1 MSTELT
7 LTTERID
14 DFPLLLSVM
23 QRLGLPGILDHHLG
37 RHGLQRGLSWGWIAT
52 IWLAHILTQSDHRK
66 QPVQAWVRQAHET
79 IAKISGQQVS
89 ELDFTDDRL
98 TLLLRRL
105 SKLETWQAVEREIGQ
120 SILRVYELSPKTVR
134 LDPTTISGYHKGGD
148 ESLFQY
154 GYSKDDPTL
163 KQVKLMVAALDPLGL
178 PLVSQ
183 VVAGD
188 VADDNLYVPAVDQ
201 VLQIITG
208 IELLFVGDSKMSAL
222 AIREHIQ
229 RLQQHYLCPLAQTG
243 ETAKEMGKWV
253 AAANN
258 GERTLT
264 PVWVEREDGQRSL
277 LAEGYSFERTVRA
290 KVTLDGKEQV
300 NEWSEQVFV
309 VRSERYRKSLLEG
322 LEGRLERASA
332 KLMSLTP
339 APARGKRQF
348 RDEGEL
354 VSAANAILKA
364 HRVEDFLSYT
374 FERQESRQQKYIGRG
389 RGTPER
395 PTEEI
400 VTVRYQIT
408 AVIRQEEALAAHQ
421 ETLGWRAYVSNS
433 PLERLTLEQAVLTY
447 RDEWIIEHGFHRL
460 KGVPLSLSPLFVKN
474 DDQVAGLTNLL
485 SIAVRM
491 LTLIEFVVRQKL
503 AQNHEK
509 LVGLIANNPK
519 KGIDNPTTER
529 LLKVFDQIYLTII
542 HLPNGIVRHITPL
555 SELQTRILELL
566 GLPPTIY
573 THLVENS

>member
-1 MSTELT
+1 MSTNLT

-23 QRLGLPGILDHHLG
+23 QRLGLPGIFDHHLG

-52 IWLAHILTQSDHRK
+52 IWLAHILTQGDHRK

-89 ELDFTDDRL
+89 EMDFTDDRL

-105 SKLETWQAVEREIGQ
+105 SKPETWQAVEREIGQ

-134 LDPTTISGYHKGGD
+134 LDPTTISGYHEGGD

-258 GERTLT
+258 GERTLM
-264 PVWVEREDGQRSL
+264 PIWVEREDGQRSL

-332 KLMSLTP
+332 KLLSLTP

-389 RGTPER
+389 RGTAER
-395 PTEEI
+395 PTQEI
-400 VTVRYQIT
+400 ITVRYQIT
-408 AVIRQEEALAAHQ
+408 AVIRQEEALSAHQ
-421 ETLGWRAYVSNS
+421 ETLGWRAYVSNLPS
-433 PLERLTLEQAVLTY
+433 EQLTLEQAVLTY

-460 KGVPLSLSPLFVKN
+460 KGAPLSLSPLFVKN

-509 LVGLIANNPK
+509 LVGLIGNNPK

-529 LLKVFDQIYLTII
+529 LLKAFDQINLTII

-573 THLVENS
+573 THLAENS

>member
-23 QRLGLPGILDHHLG
+23 QRLGLPGIFDHHLG

-52 IWLAHILTQSDHRK
+52 IWLAHILTQGDHRK

-79 IAKISGQQVS
+79 IIKISGQQVS
-89 ELDFTDDRL
+89 EMDFTDDRL

-105 SKLETWQAVEREIGQ
+105 SKPETWQAVEREIGQ

-134 LDPTTISGYHKGGD
+134 LDPTTISGYHAGGD

-229 RLQQHYLCPLAQTG
+229 GLQQHYLCPLAQTG

-253 AAANN
+253 EAANN

-300 NEWSEQVFV
+300 SEWSEQVFV
-309 VRSERYRKSLLEG
+309 VRSENYRKSLLEG
-322 LEGRLERASA
+322 LKGRLQRATD

-374 FERQESRQQKYIGRG
+374 FERQENHQPKYIGRG
-389 RGTPER
+389 RGTAER

-400 VTVRYQIT
+400 ITVRYQIT
-408 AVIRQEEALAAHQ
+408 AVIRQEETLAAHQ
-421 ETLGWRAYVSNS
+421 ETLGWRAYVSNLPS
-433 PLERLTLEQAVLTY
+433 EQLTLEQAVLTY

-503 AQNHEK
+503 AQNQEK

-529 LLKVFDQIYLTII
+529 LLKAFDQINLTII
-542 HLPNGIVRHITPL
+542 HLPNGVVRHITPL

-573 THLVENS
+573 THLAENS